1 MGKDEMREH
10 RNEILMFLSVVIF
23 SIIFLL
29 VVLLVPDS
37 PIADIM
43 GMRGIDAFMI
53 IGIFIVLEFLV

>member
-1 MGKDEMREH
+1 MREH